1 MGTGRTRGKKGRQ
14 ERKKTAKFSAAG
26 ESWGDGRRLVT
37 SESSSYQ
44 PTLSLCLSRLD
55 FCSVCPVST
64 AVRFAGRRE
73 PLRKKNTTNNNS
85 AHSCTFI
92 LQPQLTNH
100 STAFRLKKSQQYS
113 EPSPP
118 HDRNTQPSTF
128 RLPHHSCI
136 LQSCIVFNRT
146 FRSHHFTFLFLNN
159 SSLLHQRHTSCL
171 EARESLPGVRAR
183 AARRVLATIRRSR

>member
-1 MGTGRTRGKKGRQ
+1 MAGRLPENLRGLTRWGPGERGEKKKT
-14 ERKKTAKFSAAG
+14 RKKKDGQIFSGGRELGRRPAAG
-26 ESWGDGRRLVT
+26 DLRELQL
-37 SESSSYQ
+37 Q

-64 AVRFAGRRE
+64 AVRFAGRRGTAQ
-73 PLRKKNTTNNNS
+73 KKTTTNNNS

-118 HDRNTQPSTF
+118 TTEIPNHP
-128 RLPHHSCI
+128 
-136 LQSCIVFNRT
+136 
-146 FRSHHFTFLFLNN
+146 LF
-159 SSLLHQRHTSCL
+159 
-171 EARESLPGVRAR
+171 AYFI
-183 AARRVLATIRRSR
+183 AAVYYKLYCFKYDISVASFHPLYK

>member
-118 HDRNTQPSTF
+118 TTEIPNHPLFACLITA
-128 RLPHHSCI
+128 
-136 LQSCIVFNRT
+136 VYYKAV
-146 FRSHHFTFLFLNN
+146 LFLIGHFGRIISP
-159 SSLLHQRHTSCL
+159 SSF
-171 EARESLPGVRAR
+171 
-183 AARRVLATIRRSR
+183 